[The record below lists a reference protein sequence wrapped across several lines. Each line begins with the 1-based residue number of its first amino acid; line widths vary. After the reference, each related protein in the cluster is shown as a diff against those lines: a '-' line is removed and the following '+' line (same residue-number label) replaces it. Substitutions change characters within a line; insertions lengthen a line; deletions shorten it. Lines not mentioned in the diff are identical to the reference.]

1 VLQGVAN
8 FGIWTRGPIAFA
20 LATIFVAA
28 APAAADTRIVAT
40 TSDLAQF
47 ANAVGENLVIV
58 DTLVPP
64 ASDAE
69 AFEPRPGDLGKLR
82 RADLVVRV
90 GLGYDGWL
98 DKLLFEAGN
107 ARVMRGAAGYVDG
120 SVGIPLLDVRS
131 QTIANDGSHAHA
143 AANPHYWLDP
153 QNAVIVSGG
162 IAEALIARLPDQ
174 RDRIVAN
181 RDRFLQ
187 ELKRRL
193 AAWTEIAT
201 AFAGAKFIA
210 YHNSWPYFARRFR
223 LNVVD
228 FIELKPG
235 IAPSPSHIAQLV
247 SNGRKMQVRAILH
260 EPYEPGDSPRFL
272 AERLSVPVVTLAPSV
287 GSMPGADSYFA
298 LFDLNLAAIAT
309 AFAKPR

>member
-1 VLQGVAN
+1 MKL
-8 FGIWTRGPIAFA
+8 GPIA
-20 LATIFVAA
+20 LASAVLFVAA
-28 APAAADTRIVAT
+28 APAAADVRVVAT
-40 TSDLAQF
+40 TSDLAQL
-47 ANAVGENLVIV
+47 AIAVGEDLVSV
-58 DTLVPP
+58 ETLVPP

-69 AFEPRPGDLGKLR
+69 AFEPRPADLGKLK

-98 DKLLFEAGN
+98 DKLLFETGN
-107 ARVMRGAAGYVDG
+107 AQVMRGAAGYVDG

-131 QTIANDGSHAHA
+131 QTIASDGGHAHA

-162 IAEALIARLPDQ
+162 IAEALVARLPDE

-181 RDRFLQ
+181 RHSFVQ
-187 ELKRRL
+187 ELERRL
-193 AAWTEIAT
+193 AEWTERAA

-235 IAPSPSHIAQLV
+235 VAPSASHLAQLI
-247 SNGRKMQVRAILH
+247 SEGPKLQVRAILH
-260 EPYEPGDSPRFL
+260 EPYEPGESPQFL
-272 AERLSVPVVTLAPSV
+272 AQRLGVPVITLAPSV

-309 AFAKPR
+309 ALAKPR

>member
-1 VLQGVAN
+1 
-8 FGIWTRGPIAFA
+8 
-20 LATIFVAA
+20 
-28 APAAADTRIVAT
+28 
-40 TSDLAQF
+40 
-47 ANAVGENLVIV
+47 
-58 DTLVPP
+58 
-64 ASDAE
+64 
-69 AFEPRPGDLGKLR
+69 
-82 RADLVVRV
+82 VRV

-98 DKLLFEAGN
+98 DKLLLESGN
-107 ARVMRGAAGYVDG
+107 VQVMRGAAGYVDG

-131 QTIANDGSHAHA
+131 QSIANDGGHAHA

-153 QNAVIVSGG
+153 QNAVIVTGG
-162 IAEALIARLPDQ
+162 IAEALIARLPDE

-181 RDRFLQ
+181 RDRFVQ

-193 AAWTEIAT
+193 AAWTERAA

-235 IAPSPSHIAQLV
+235 VAPSASHLAQLI
-247 SNGRKMQVRAILH
+247 SEGRKLQVRAILH
-260 EPYEPGDSPRFL
+260 EPYEPGESPQFL
-272 AERLSVPVVTLAPSV
+272 AERLGVPVIALAPSV

-309 AFAKPR
+309 ALAKPQ

>member
-1 VLQGVAN
+1 MKL
-8 FGIWTRGPIAFA
+8 GPIAIA
-20 LATIFVAA
+20 LAILFVA
-28 APAAADTRIVAT
+28 APAAADTRVVAT
-40 TSDLAQF
+40 TSDLAQL
-47 ANAVGENLVIV
+47 AIAVGENLVSV
-58 DTLVPP
+58 ETLVPP

-98 DKLLFEAGN
+98 DKLLFESGN
-107 ARVMRGAAGYVDG
+107 AQVMRGAAGYVDG

-131 QTIANDGSHAHA
+131 QSTANDGGHAHA

-153 QNAVIVSGG
+153 QNAVIVTGG
-162 IAEALIARLPDQ
+162 IAEALIARLPDE

-181 RDRFLQ
+181 RDRFVQ
-187 ELKRRL
+187 ELKRQL
-193 AAWTEIAT
+193 AAWTERAA

-228 FIELKPG
+228 FFELKPG
-235 IAPSPSHIAQLV
+235 VAPSASHLAQLI
-247 SNGRKMQVRAILH
+247 SEGRKLQVRAILH
-260 EPYEPGDSPRFL
+260 EPYEPGESPQFL
-272 AERLSVPVVTLAPSV
+272 AERLGVPVITLAPSV

-298 LFDLNLAAIAT
+298 LFDLNLAAIA
-309 AFAKPR
+309 AALAKPR